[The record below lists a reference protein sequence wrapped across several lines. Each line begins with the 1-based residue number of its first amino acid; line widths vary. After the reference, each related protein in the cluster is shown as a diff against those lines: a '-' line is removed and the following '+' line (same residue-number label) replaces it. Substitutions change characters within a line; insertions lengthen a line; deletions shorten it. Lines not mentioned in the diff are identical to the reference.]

1 LPKRKFPLVER
12 NLGFL
17 YNVCI
22 STREDE
28 KGMRFSNN
36 LKRIR
41 AEKNLSQEQLAE
53 LLGVSRQA
61 VSKWEQDS
69 GYPETEKLIQIAQ
82 QLDVSLDSLL
92 LDRPS
97 EEEARKQLEQKQVV
111 FVQGGS
117 IIIQPYGDTAM
128 SSFFRFSIQKNI
140 TFGNK
145 NEPKFALCGVDR
157 TGFWGDNLVLLGW
170 YESMDEA
177 KQELRDIYTAIQNG
191 DATYRLKYYTDV
203 VMKAL
208 GPKKIKPKD

>member
-1 LPKRKFPLVER
+1 M
-12 NLGFL
+12 N
-17 YNVCI
+17 
-22 STREDE
+22 
-28 KGMRFSNN
+28 FSAN
-36 LKRIR
+36 LKRVR

-53 LLGVSRQA
+53 MLGVSRQA
-61 VSKWEQDS
+61 ISKWEQDS
-69 GYPETEKLIQIAQ
+69 GYPETEKLIQIAK

-97 EEEARKQLEQKQVV
+97 EEEAKNQLENKQVV
-111 FVQGGS
+111 FIQGGS
-117 IIIQPYGDTAM
+117 IVIQPYGETAM

-170 YESMDEA
+170 YESMDVA

-191 DATYRLKYYTDV
+191 DAAYKLKYYTDV

-208 GPKKIKPKD
+208 GPKKIRKESE